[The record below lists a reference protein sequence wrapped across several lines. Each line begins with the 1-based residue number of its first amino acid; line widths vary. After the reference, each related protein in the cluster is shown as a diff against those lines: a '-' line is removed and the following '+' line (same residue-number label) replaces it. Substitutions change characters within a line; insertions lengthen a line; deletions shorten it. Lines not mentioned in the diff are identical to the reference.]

1 MDLLKRAKELIG
13 AGFPAIWVET
23 YEVDDAIR
31 TLKSLHTD
39 TNYFGVWDI
48 DRGLDDGSQLADP
61 LAVLSRFIEVV
72 NSQPPGGAI
81 LVMKNLHRFIGSANV
96 LQKIANML
104 PVCKSMGGTVV
115 IISPVVNLPPE
126 IEKLVTVIPYELPT
140 LDELVEICTVV
151 LEGNA
156 EFVAKPSDEH
166 IRHVASAAKGLTR
179 VEAENAFALSIVRH
193 EALVPDVIWEL
204 KAQALERSGLVTLH
218 RGKERFEGLGG
229 LQNIKSFCLRAMRK
243 QGSNDPERRP
253 RGILL
258 LSPPGCGKS
267 QFAKALGN
275 ETERPTVVMDVGALM
290 GSLVG
295 QSEGNMRQALKLVD
309 AMAPCVLMMDEI
321 EKSLAG
327 AASSGQTDSGVS
339 ARMFGT
345 MLTWLND
352 HTSDVF
358 VIGTCNDISRLPA
371 PFSRAER
378 FDAVFFV
385 DIPDKAQQ
393 QAIWD
398 MYLRHFSLDEDQPT
412 PDHKNWTGA
421 EIRACCRLAA
431 LLDVPLTEAA
441 KNIVPVYVSS
451 GDDVDKLR
459 AWASGRCIDAN
470 VTGVYQQHGSKKT
483 TSNSAPR
490 RKINREPSEN

>member
-1 MDLLKRAKELIG
+1 MDLLQRTKELIG

-23 YEVDDAIR
+23 YEIDDAIR
-31 TLKSLHTD
+31 ALKTLHTD
-39 TNYFGVWDI
+39 TNYFSVWDI
-48 DRGLDDGSQLADP
+48 DKGLDDGSKLVDP
-61 LAVLSRFIEVV
+61 LAVLERFSEVV
-72 NSQPPGGAI
+72 KSQPPGGAI
-81 LVMKNLHRFIGSANV
+81 LVLKNLHRFLGSGNL
-96 LQKIANML
+96 LQRIANLL
-104 PVCKSMGGTVV
+104 PVCKSDGGTIV

-126 IEKLVTVIPYELPT
+126 IEKLVTVVQYELPT
-140 LDELVEICTVV
+140 LDELVDICNVV
-151 LEGNA
+151 LDGNA
-156 EFVAKPSDEH
+156 EFVEKPADSH

-179 VEAENAFALSIVRH
+179 TEAENAFALSIVRH
-193 EALVPDVIWEL
+193 GALVPDVIWEL

-218 RGKERFEGLGG
+218 RGSERFEGLGG
-229 LQNIKSFCLRAMRK
+229 LGNIKSFCLRAMRK
-243 QGSNDPERRP
+243 QGADDPERRP

-309 AMAPCVLMMDEI
+309 AMAPCVLFLDEI
-321 EKSLAG
+321 EKGLAG

-385 DIPDKAQQ
+385 DLPDKPQQ

-398 MYLRHFSLDEDQPT
+398 MYVRHFGLDNDQQK
-412 PDHKNWTGA
+412 PDYKNWTGA

-459 AWASGRCIDAN
+459 TWASGRCIDAN
-470 VTGVYQQHGSKKT
+470 VSGVYQKLKT
-483 TSNSAPR
+483 GKATTTPR
-490 RKINREPSEN
+490 RKLNREPSEN